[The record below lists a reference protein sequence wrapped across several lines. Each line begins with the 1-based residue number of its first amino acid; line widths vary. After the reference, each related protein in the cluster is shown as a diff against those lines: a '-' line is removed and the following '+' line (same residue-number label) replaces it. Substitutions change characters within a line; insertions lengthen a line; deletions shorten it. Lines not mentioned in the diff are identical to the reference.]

1 MKLLFE
7 HFFTALLIG
16 CIGWFVSDIFYCV
29 PCALIA
35 GWLID
40 LDHICDFLLYSIRS
54 KRINLSFIR
63 TGEYFKLNNTVIVP
77 LHAWEITAL
86 LLILGALIP
95 GYRALLLTAAIAH
108 GAHLLQDQYSYRVRI
123 LGYSLISR
131 AKNKF
136 SYQGFCRSENG

>member
-54 KRINLSFIR
+54 KKINLSFIR
-63 TGEYFKLNNTVIVP
+63 TGEYFKINNTVIVP
-77 LHAWEITAL
+77 LHAWEITTVL
-86 LLILGALIP
+86 LFLGMMMSSYNAP
-95 GYRALLLTAAIAH
+95 LLAAAIAH
-108 GAHLLQDQYSYRVRI
+108 GAHLLQDQLTYKVRI
-123 LGYSLISR
+123 FGYSFISR
-131 AKNKF
+131 MYQKF
-136 SYQGFCRSENG
+136 TIQNFCRND

>member
-77 LHAWEITAL
+77 LHAWEITTVL
-86 LLILGALIP
+86 LFLGLMMSSYSAP
-95 GYRALLLTAAIAH
+95 LLAAAIAH
-108 GAHLLQDQYSYRVRI
+108 GAHLLQDQFSYRVRA
-123 LGYSLISR
+123 LGYSFISR
-131 AKNKF
+131 AKHKF
-136 SYQGFCRSENG
+136 TYQGFCRHVNG

>member
-40 LDHICDFLLYSIRS
+40 LDHICDFLLCSIRS
-54 KRINLSFIR
+54 KKINLSFIR
-63 TGEYFKLNNTVIVP
+63 TGEYFKINNTVIVP
-77 LHAWEITAL
+77 LHAWEITTIL
-86 LLILGALIP
+86 LFLGMMMSSYNAP
-95 GYRALLLTAAIAH
+95 LLAAAIAH
-108 GAHLLQDQYSYRVRI
+108 GAHLLQDQLTYKVRI
-123 LGYSLISR
+123 FGYSFISR
-131 AKNKF
+131 MNRKF
-136 SYQGFCRSENG
+136 AIQNFYRND

>member
-40 LDHICDFLLYSIRS
+40 LDHICDFFLNSIRS
-54 KRINLSFIR
+54 KKINLSFIR
-63 TGEYFKLNNTVIVP
+63 TGEYFKINNTVIVP
-77 LHAWEITAL
+77 LHAWEITTVL
-86 LLILGALIP
+86 LLLGMMMSSYNAP
-95 GYRALLLTAAIAH
+95 LLAAAIAH
-108 GAHLLQDQYSYRVRI
+108 GAHLLQDQLTYKVRI
-123 LGYSLISR
+123 FGYSFISR
-131 AKNKF
+131 MNQKF
-136 SYQGFCRSENG
+136 TIRNFCRND